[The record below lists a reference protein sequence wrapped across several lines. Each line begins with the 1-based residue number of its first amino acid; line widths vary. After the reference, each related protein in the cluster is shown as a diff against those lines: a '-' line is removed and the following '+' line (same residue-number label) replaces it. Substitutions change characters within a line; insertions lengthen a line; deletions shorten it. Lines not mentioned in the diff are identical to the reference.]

1 MEEYRH
7 SPLEKILE
15 QIDTDTSEELVR
27 DLEGVLQ
34 QAPARRLQRSTAGLK
49 HSC

>member
-1 MEEYRH
+1 VEEYRH
-7 SPLEKILE
+7 SPLEKIL
-15 QIDTDTSEELVR
+15 ELVR